1 MSNDL
6 ETIRR
11 IKAWHDGKPTPR
23 GAVIN
28 THVADD
34 DDVLVMSFLRM
45 GGESRPWG
53 VAIGTLA
60 TGPTVFTVPEARNR
74 QLVAD
79 MMVEAAPVL
88 LAHFRHPKFD
98 ADGPGGYQVQS
109 LRQIW
114 LPGPTHLEM
123 LHFLA
128 AAYARTKWNHPEVAI
143 LNALGNLCNALFIEA
158 QRPGQQVVMSAVDA
172 LRSAYVFP
180 TSSIRQAHLGHLLG
194 WLRGGRSRDE
204 RWNAAHDAERE
215 SVSTVL
221 DPELERRD
229 VAPLVA
235 EWGSERS
242 DQVAQNIRAALEP
255 ELLRRWSLTAAA
267 IAELRRDRRTT
278 NAGVAE
284 LVTNSARSFFYAW
297 GDRALNEEAGLQP
310 FWPNVF
316 TDHNARSASGS
327 FHARVADDET
337 SRYALMHGDRELQR
351 EELAKGH
358 GVLATVRS
366 NTVNEWLIA
375 YSYPEL
381 TTIEPGRTL
390 AIAGRPSMT
399 LTVTEVNLD
408 ERTMTLTPGWKLAKK
423 IPGPNTWA
431 SDNTKWRGAELVLLF
446 DQPTKIMRNRITM
459 ARQGV
464 DNDITLLLTAP
475 PPRHAAFDD
484 DGAVFES
491 VEADS

>member
-1 MSNDL
+1 
-6 ETIRR
+6 
-11 IKAWHDGKPTPR
+11 
-23 GAVIN
+23 V
-28 THVADD
+28 
-34 DDVLVMSFLRM
+34 
-45 GGESRPWG
+45 
-53 VAIGTLA
+53 
-60 TGPTVFTVPEARNR
+60 
-74 QLVAD
+74 
-79 MMVEAAPVL
+79 
-88 LAHFRHPKFD
+88 
-98 ADGPGGYQVQS
+98 
-109 LRQIW
+109 
-114 LPGPTHLEM
+114 
-123 LHFLA
+123 
-128 AAYARTKWNHPEVAI
+128 

-158 QRPGQQVVMSAVDA
+158 QRPGQRVVMSAVDA

-180 TSSIRQAHLGHLLG
+180 TASIRQAHLGHLLG

-204 RWNAAHDAERE
+204 RWNAAHDAERD

-235 EWGSERS
+235 EWAGEHSE
-242 DQVAQNIRAALEP
+242 QVAQSIRAALEP
-255 ELLRRWSLTAAA
+255 ELLRRWNLTAAA
-267 IAELRRDRRTT
+267 ITELRRDRRAA
-278 NAGVAE
+278 NAGLAE
-284 LVTNSARSFFYAW
+284 LVANSARSFFHAW
-297 GDRALNEEAGLQP
+297 GNRALNENAGLQA

-327 FHARVADDET
+327 FQARVADDEI
-337 SRYALMHGDRELQR
+337 SRVLLMHGDRELQR

-366 NTVNEWLIA
+366 NSVTEWLVS
-375 YSYPEL
+375 YSYPDL

-399 LTVTEVNLD
+399 LTVTGVDLD

-431 SDNTKWRGAELVLLF
+431 SDSTKWRGAELVFLF
-446 DQPTKIMRNRITM
+446 DQPTNIMRNRITM

-464 DNDITLLLTAP
+464 DNDITLLLKAP
-475 PPRHAAFDD
+475 PARHAAFDD
-484 DGAVFES
+484 DGAVFET

>member
-1 MSNDL
+1 VSNDL

-11 IKAWHDGKPTPR
+11 IKAWHDGKPAPR

-34 DDVLVMSFLRM
+34 DDVLVVSFLRM

-60 TGPTVFTVPEARNR
+60 SGPTVFTVPEARNR

-79 MMVEAAPVL
+79 MMVEVAPVL
-88 LAHFRHPKFD
+88 LAHFRHPSFD
-98 ADGPGGYQVQS
+98 DDGPGGYQVQS

-128 AAYARTKWNHPEVAI
+128 AAYARTKWNHPQVGV
-143 LNALGNLCNALFIEA
+143 LNALGNVCNALFIEA

-172 LRSAYVFP
+172 LRSAFVFP
-180 TSSIRQAHLGHLLG
+180 TASIRQAHLGHLLG

-204 RWNAAHDAERE
+204 RWTTAHEAERD

-235 EWGSERS
+235 EWGSEHS
-242 DQVAQNIRAALEP
+242 EQTAQSIRVALEP
-255 ELLRRWSLTAAA
+255 ELLRRWNLTATA
-267 IAELRRDRRTT
+267 ITELRRDRRAA
-278 NAGVAE
+278 NAGLAE
-284 LVTNSARSFFYAW
+284 LVANSARSFFHAW
-297 GDRALNEEAGLQP
+297 GNRALNENAGLQA

-327 FHARVADDET
+327 FQARVADDEI
-337 SRYALMHGDRELQR
+337 SRVLLMHGDRELQR

-366 NTVNEWLIA
+366 NSVTEWLVS
-375 YSYPEL
+375 YSYPDL

-399 LTVTEVNLD
+399 LTVTGVDLD

-431 SDNTKWRGAELVLLF
+431 SDSTKWRGAELVFLF
-446 DQPTKIMRNRITM
+446 DQPTNIMRNRITM

-464 DNDITLLLTAP
+464 DNDITLLLKAP
-475 PPRHAAFDD
+475 PTRHAAFDD
-484 DGAVFES
+484 DGAVFET

>member
-11 IKAWHDGKPTPR
+11 IKAWHDGKPAPR
-23 GAVIN
+23 GSVIN

-34 DDVLVMSFLRM
+34 DDVLVVSFLRM

-60 TGPTVFTVPEARNR
+60 SGPTVFTVPEARNR

-79 MMVEAAPVL
+79 MMVEVAPVL
-88 LAHFRHPKFD
+88 LAHFRHPSFD
-98 ADGPGGYQVQS
+98 DDGPGGYQVQS

-128 AAYARTKWNHPEVAI
+128 AAYARTKWNHPQVDV

-180 TSSIRQAHLGHLLG
+180 TASIRQAHLGHLLG

-204 RWNAAHDAERE
+204 RWNAAHDAERD

-235 EWGSERS
+235 EWAGEHPE
-242 DQVAQNIRAALEP
+242 QVAQSIRAALEP
-255 ELLRRWSLTAAA
+255 ELLRRWNLTAAA
-267 IAELRRDRRTT
+267 ITELRRDRRAA
-278 NAGVAE
+278 NAGLAE
-284 LVTNSARSFFYAW
+284 LVANSARSFFHAW
-297 GDRALNEEAGLQP
+297 GNRALNENAGLQA

-327 FHARVADDET
+327 FQARVADDEI
-337 SRYALMHGDRELQR
+337 SRLLLMHGDRELQR

-366 NTVNEWLIA
+366 NSVTEWLVS
-375 YSYPEL
+375 YSYPDL

-399 LTVTEVNLD
+399 LTVTGVDLD

-423 IPGPNTWA
+423 NPGPNTWA
-431 SDNTKWRGAELVLLF
+431 SDSTKWRGAELVFLF
-446 DQPTKIMRNRITM
+446 DQPTNIMRNRITM
-459 ARQGV
+459 ARKGV
-464 DNDITLLLTAP
+464 DNDITLLLKAP
-475 PPRHAAFDD
+475 PARHAAFDD
-484 DGAVFES
+484 DGAVFET

>member
-1 MSNDL
+1 MSSDL

-11 IKAWHDGKPTPR
+11 IKAWHDGKPAPR

-28 THVADD
+28 THLADD
-34 DDVLVMSFLRM
+34 DDVLVVSFLRM

-53 VAIGTLA
+53 VAIGTLV
-60 TGPTVFTVPEARNR
+60 TGPTIFTVPEARNR

-79 MMVEAAPVL
+79 MMVEVAPKL
-88 LAHFRHPKFD
+88 LAHFRHPNFD
-98 ADGPGGYQVQS
+98 DDGPGGYQVQS

-128 AAYARTKWNHPEVAI
+128 AAYARTKWNHPEVAV
-143 LNALGNLCNALFIEA
+143 LNALGNLCNSLFIEA
-158 QRPGQQVVMSAVDA
+158 QRPGQQVVVSAVDA

-180 TSSIRQAHLGHLLG
+180 TASIRQAHLGHLLG

-204 RWNAAHDAERE
+204 RWSAAHDAERD

-221 DPELERRD
+221 DPELERRT

-242 DQVAQNIRAALEP
+242 QQVAQNIRVALEP
-255 ELLRRWSLTAAA
+255 ELLRRWNLTASA
-267 IAELRRDRRTT
+267 ISELRHDRRGANT
-278 NAGVAE
+278 GLAE
-284 LVTNSARSFFYAW
+284 LVINSARSFFHAW
-297 GDRALNEEAGLQP
+297 GNRVLNEKSGLEA

-316 TDHNARSASGS
+316 TDHNARNASGS
-327 FHARVADDET
+327 FQARVADDEY
-337 SRYALMHGDRELQR
+337 SRLVLMHGDRELQR

-366 NTVNEWLIA
+366 NSANEWLVS
-375 YSYPEL
+375 YSYPDL

-399 LTVTEVNLD
+399 LTVTGVNLD
-408 ERTMTLTPGWKLAKK
+408 DRTMTLTPGWKLAKK

-431 SDNTKWRGAELVLLF
+431 SDNTKWRGAQLVLLF
-446 DQPTKIMRNRITM
+446 DQPTTIMRNRIKM
-459 ARQGV
+459 ASQSV
-464 DNDITLLLTAP
+464 ENDITLLLKAP
-475 PPRHAAFDD
+475 PVRHAAFDD
-484 DGAVFES
+484 DGAVFEA

>member
-11 IKAWHDGKPTPR
+11 IKAWHEGKPLPR

-34 DDVLVMSFLRM
+34 DDVLVVSFLRM

-60 TGPTVFTVPEARNR
+60 AGPTVFTVPEARNR

-79 MMVEAAPVL
+79 MMVEVAPHL
-88 LAHFRHPKFD
+88 LAHFRHPNFD

-128 AAYARTKWNHPEVAI
+128 AAYARTKWNHPQVGV

-180 TSSIRQAHLGHLLG
+180 TSSVRQAHLGHLLG

-204 RWNAAHDAERE
+204 RWSAAHDAERD

-221 DPELERRD
+221 DPELERREL
-229 VAPLVA
+229 APLVA

-242 DQVAQNIRAALEP
+242 DSVARSIRSALEP
-255 ELLRRWSLTAAA
+255 ELLRRWNLTASA
-267 IAELRRDRRTT
+267 IAELRRDRRGA
-278 NAGVAE
+278 NAGLAE
-284 LVTNSARSFFYAW
+284 LVLHSAKSFFHAW
-297 GDRALNEEAGLQP
+297 GDRALNENAGIQP

-337 SRYALMHGDRELQR
+337 SRLVLVHGDRELQR

-358 GVLATVRS
+358 GVLATIRS
-366 NTVNEWLIA
+366 NSVNEWLIS
-375 YSYPEL
+375 YSYPDL

-390 AIAGRPSMT
+390 AIAGRPTMT
-399 LTVTEVNLD
+399 LTVADVDLD
-408 ERTMTLTPGWKLAKK
+408 ARTMTLTPGWKRAKNL
-423 IPGPNTWA
+423 PGPHTWA
-431 SDNTKWRGAELVLLF
+431 PDSTKWRGAQLVLLF
-446 DQPTKIMRNRITM
+446 DQPTRIMRNRITM